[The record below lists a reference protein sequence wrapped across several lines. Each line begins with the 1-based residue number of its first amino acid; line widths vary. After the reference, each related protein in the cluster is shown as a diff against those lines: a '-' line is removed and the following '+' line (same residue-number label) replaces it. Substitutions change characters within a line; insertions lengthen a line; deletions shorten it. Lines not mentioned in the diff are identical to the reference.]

1 MTGEKIRFHPSVVLE
16 NLMRF
21 AIFAVIFLLV
31 SVEERPIEAFLAIGG
46 LLGVAAIILFLRWR
60 RTTVQFNENE
70 LIVERNTIFKM
81 KRSIPYSKIASINVN
96 RTIISRMFG
105 TSRLQVNVNSSS
117 NATVPEAVLVF
128 KKDLADRIRNHLSR
142 NMYDSEPVIEAEQGS
157 VVNVD
162 NTDVLVHGLFS
173 QSTMQTISGFIFLAW
188 SIFEM
193 YSDAGGSTGGS
204 SALSLGM
211 FFFVTVVPSVMLIVH
226 YANFKVYRVKDTI
239 YLQHGLISTYRTSFN
254 VSRIN
259 AIHVKSTM
267 ASRLMGRSYI
277 EADVI
282 GLGSSKD
289 SQRPVLC
296 LLKRN
301 DVIEA
306 VLKDLVPEFV
316 YDRNIIVQPKGA
328 KKAIAAKASLG
339 SAFVAVMAAAL
350 TWVVGTTDRTGLSG
364 IERTVV
370 ENMFIA
376 AGAAIVLAII
386 LWGYRSYRVKELSL
400 GEDLFTF
407 VNGVVDR
414 RRTTMCYDK
423 VQIVNVSKGP
433 LARRFGLAVG
443 SISLLSSKGSVSV
456 SSGYFT
462 EADLNKVHETVMQ
475 RLVNGKYDH
484 RANEI

>member
-16 NLMRF
+16 NLARF

-31 SVEERPIEAFLAIGG
+31 TVEERPIEAFLAIGG

-60 RTTVQFNENE
+60 RTTVQFNEKE

-96 RTIISRMFG
+96 RTIISRIFG

-128 KKDLADRIRNHLSR
+128 KKDLADRIKNHLSR

-157 VVNVD
+157 VIKVD

-173 QSTMQTISGFIFLAW
+173 QSTVQTISGFIFLAW
-188 SIFEM
+188 SIFEL
-193 YSDAGGSTGGS
+193 YSDTGSSTGN

-296 LLKRN
+296 PLKRN

-306 VLKDLVPEFV
+306 ALKDLVPEFV

-328 KKAIAAKASLG
+328 KKAIAAKAFIG
-339 SAFVAVMAAAL
+339 SALVAVMAAAL
-350 TWVVGTTDRTGLSG
+350 TWAVGTTDRTGLSG

-370 ENMFIA
+370 DNLFIA

-386 LWGYRSYRVKELSL
+386 FWAYRSYRVKELSL

-423 VQIVNVSKGP
+423 VQIVSVSKGP

-443 SISLLSSKGSVSV
+443 SISLLSSKGGVSV
-456 SSGYFT
+456 SSGYFSET
-462 EADLNKVHETVMQ
+462 DLNKVHETVMQ
-475 RLVNGKYDH
+475 RLVNGKYDP